1 MTSLVKPLEISFMTY
16 AEYEEIQN
24 YLSNLKIQINELNDR
39 EMKNGDLID
48 SQNGIEWKMEYK
60 MNENKY

>member
-1 MTSLVKPLEISFMTY
+1 MTY

-48 SQNGIEWKMEYK
+48 SQNGIE
-60 MNENKY
+60 